1 MAYRRDNN
9 ELLLFVLKQ
18 LAKEQVT
25 FYRSRY
31 RSEPDVIE
39 IQEDEFTDRVSE
51 CTFKKRFKIYTDYIT
66 KDTSTEIERQSK
78 NAMFLPCVTKKNR
91 YNLFPVV
98 GRKSHQ

>member
-1 MAYRRDNN
+1 M
-9 ELLLFVLKQ
+9 LKQ

-39 IQEDEFTDRVSE
+39 IQEDEFTDRVSK
-51 CTFKKRFKIYTDYIT
+51 CTFKKCFKIYTDYIT

-78 NAMFLPCVTKKNR
+78 NEMFLPYVKKKIDTKFVPSGGKK
-91 YNLFPVV
+91 FSPMVV
-98 GRKSHQ
+98 F